1 MNNIYNVDEK
11 IYNFVD
17 SLEKSIDFSAIENI
31 YEYNQIKVLKNF
43 IKNEISESHF
53 NTTSGYGYN
62 DIGRDK
68 IEELYKDIFN
78 VEDALV
84 REQIVSG
91 THAISL
97 SLYAILNPNDKIL
110 SINGLPYDTLHKTL
124 GIDGYHNSLKK
135 YNISFDYVDL
145 INNDFDYDLIREKLN
160 LKQNVVMIQRSRGY
174 TEKYPLSI
182 SQIKNVISF
191 IKKINKDTIVFVDN
205 CYGEFVD
212 ILEPTDVGAD
222 IVCGSLIK
230 NIGGGIAETGGYIVG
245 KKNLIELCAERLSA
259 PGLGKE
265 VGVSFFQNKNILK
278 GLYFAPQ
285 IVANSLKVAK
295 LTARVFNELKIDTVP
310 RYNEDFND
318 IVLGIKFNNRDRL
331 VDFCNIIQSTS
342 PVDSYVKA
350 IEAPMPGYDSNI
362 IMAAGCFTSGS
373 SIELSCD
380 APIRPPY
387 MAFLQ
392 GGLTYYQGKYAIMKA
407 IEIMNLL

>member
-17 SLEKSIDFSAIENI
+17 SLEKSIDFSAIEKI
-31 YEYNQIKVLKNF
+31 YEYNQIKVLKYF

-160 LKQNVVMIQRSRGY
+160 SKQNVVMIQRSRGY

-295 LTARVFNELKIDTVP
+295 LTAKVFNELKIDTVP

-407 IEIMNLL
+407 IEIMSLL

>member
-295 LTARVFNELKIDTVP
+295 LTAKVFNELKIDTVP

-407 IEIMNLL
+407 IEIMSLL

>member
-160 LKQNVVMIQRSRGY
+160 SKQNVVMIQRSRGY

-222 IVCGSLIK
+222 IICGSLIK

>member
-145 INNDFDYDLIREKLN
+145 INNDFDYDLIREKLS

-212 ILEPTDVGAD
+212 ILEPTEVGAD

-318 IVLGIKFNNRDRL
+318 IVLGIRFNNRDRL